1 MILLWDASSLAT
13 VNYGRIKM
21 RFKVKV
27 LYLRFNFQHCLHG
40 SSYLDFQN
48 EMTLYLRASLSR
60 TLECFC
66 RHKNQNEVLDSIN
79 QSDSQGKEVVS
90 CSLKGHKM
98 QSLTLVRTG
107 SVLGHTFVCWVF
119 HRHLCL
125 GCTVDADRHAVI
137 EALSGPWD
145 DVALT

>member
-1 MILLWDASSLAT
+1 
-13 VNYGRIKM
+13 M

-48 EMTLYLRASLSR
+48 EMTLYLRVSLSR
-60 TLECFC
+60 ILECSR
-66 RHKNQNEVLDSIN
+66 RHKNQDEVLDSIN
-79 QSDSQGKEVVS
+79 QSDSQREEVVS
-90 CSLKGHKM
+90 CMLKGHKM

-107 SVLGHTFVCWVF
+107 SVLGHTFICWIF

-125 GCTVDADRHAVI
+125 GCTVNADRHAVV
-137 EALSGPWD
+137 EALSGRWE
-145 DVALT
+145 DVALA